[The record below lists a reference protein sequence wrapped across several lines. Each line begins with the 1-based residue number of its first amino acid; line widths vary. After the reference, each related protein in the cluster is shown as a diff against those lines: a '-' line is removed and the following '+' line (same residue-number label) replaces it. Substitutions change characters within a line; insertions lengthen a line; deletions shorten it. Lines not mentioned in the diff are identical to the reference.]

1 MPTVKRT
8 PHTRPKVARR
18 SVLCASIAIVALAG
32 CTETFDAGSQLPVDG
47 RNPIILCND
56 SASENWQGEY
66 AALLASSG
74 ALTLAGI
81 VVGTSPN
88 ANNVDD
94 NLASWKALV
103 AAAHEGG
110 LRNVPDPIPSIGAKL
125 KQPANGNID
134 DTTKNGSDGATFIV
148 DASNRLALPS
158 RPLVVVT
165 GGRLTDVADAYLID
179 HKVVDR
185 VVVVSSLGSLSS
197 PGAAMGNPN
206 GEMDPWADTIVT
218 SRFRY
223 VQISAFYDQSSDVP
237 SSKIAELPANAFGAW
252 IAAKQPDIWTL
263 PQAADQ
269 VGVAAVAIP
278 GFVLK
283 VERVAPSWPIDAGT
297 TVGPALVDRPGAQG
311 WLVRKVAGSVA
322 TARFWQLLTD
332 SATFSP

>member
-1 MPTVKRT
+1 MPELKRAQD
-8 PHTRPKVARR
+8 TRPQGARV
-18 SVLCASIAIVALAG
+18 SVLWVSIVVMALAD

-47 RNPIILCND
+47 RNPIVLLND

-88 ANNVDD
+88 APNVED
-94 NLASWKALV
+94 NLASWQGMV
-103 AAAHEGG
+103 AAAHAAK
-110 LRNVPDPIPSIGAKL
+110 LRNIPDPIPSVGAAL
-125 KQPANGNID
+125 KRPTSGDID
-134 DTTKNGSDGATFIV
+134 ATQGNGSAGALAIV
-148 DASNRLALPS
+148 EASGRLALPS
-158 RPLVVVT
+158 RPLAVVT

-179 HKVVDR
+179 PKVADR

-197 PGAAMGNPN
+197 SGAGMGNPN

-223 VQISAFYDQSSDVP
+223 VQISAFYEQANDVP
-237 SSKIAELPANAFGAW
+237 SSRIAELPANAFGDW
-252 IAAKQPDIWTL
+252 IATKQPDIWTL

-269 VGVAAVAIP
+269 VAVAAVAIP
-278 GFVLK
+278 GFVVK
-283 VERVAPSWPIDAGT
+283 VERVAPSAPVDGGT
-297 TVGPALVDRPGAQG
+297 TVGPPLVDKPGAQG

-322 TARFWQLLTD
+322 AARFWQLLSD
-332 SATFSP
+332 PATYSP